1 MVGLTAK
8 EASVLTQ
15 VASFPN
21 LTQKRRMQLLSRSS
35 KRAREIGRIIVKGER
50 TTDRAE
56 YKHVA
61 KKFASWASE
70 NKR

>member
-21 LTQKRRMQLLSRSS
+21 LTQKRRMQLLYRSS
-35 KRAREIGRIIVKGER
+35 RRAQEIGRIIVKGER
-50 TTDRAE
+50 TTDPAE
-56 YKHVA
+56 YKEVA
-61 KKFASWASE
+61 KKFSSWASE
-70 NKR
+70 NMR